1 MIILD
6 TNILSALMQTKVDV
20 PVVEWLNSIA
30 VESIWITS
38 ITLFEVHF
46 GLALLPEGR
55 RRDILTAQ
63 FEQVVATDLNGR
75 VLLFDREAARMAADL
90 AANRRKTGNTV
101 DMRDTFIAGIA
112 LARKAAIATRNT
124 KHFQD
129 FYVKI
134 INPWK
139 LEK

>member
-1 MIILD
+1 
-6 TNILSALMQTKVDV
+6 MQTKVDA
-20 PVVEWLNSIA
+20 PVVQWLNSIA

-38 ITLFEVHF
+38 ITLFEAYF
-46 GLALLPEGR
+46 GLALLPEGK

-75 VLLFDREAARMAADL
+75 VLLFDQEAARMAADL

-112 LARKAAIATRNT
+112 LARKAVIATRNT

-129 FYVKI
+129 VDVKI

>member
-1 MIILD
+1 
-6 TNILSALMQTKVDV
+6 
-20 PVVEWLNSIA
+20 
-30 VESIWITS
+30 
-38 ITLFEVHF
+38 
-46 GLALLPEGR
+46 
-55 RRDILTAQ
+55 
-63 FEQVVATDLNGR
+63 
-75 VLLFDREAARMAADL
+75 MAADL

-129 FYVKI
+129 VDVKI

-139 LEK
+139 LGK

>member
-6 TNILSALMQTKVDV
+6 TNILSALMQTKADI
-20 PVVEWLNSIA
+20 PVINWLNSVA

-38 ITLFEVHF
+38 ITLFETRF
-46 GLALLPEGR
+46 GLALLPEGK
-55 RRDILTAQ
+55 RRDTLTAQ
-63 FEQVVATDLNGR
+63 FEQVVETDLDGR
-75 VLLFDREAARMAADL
+75 VLLFDQEAANMAATL
-90 AANRRKTGNTV
+90 AANRKKTGNVV

-112 LARKAAIATRNT
+112 LSRKAIIATRNT

-129 FYVKI
+129 LEVEI

-139 LEK
+139 M